1 LRNPLAAIVSCAIQ
15 RGFEYNLLE
24 EELIKDADKMT
35 GPEVRDVVVPV
46 LKKLRECNEV
56 Q

>member
-15 RGFEYNLLE
+15 REFEYKWLE

-46 LKKLRECNEV
+46 LGKLKQCNEV